1 MSDLPRC
8 YFAFRSPF
16 SRLGLHKLAR
26 AGVDIELLP
35 FLGPPDG
42 VPFMDP
48 MGSPLKRSYFANDAA
63 RMTVRMGLPIALP
76 KPFEVDMASPTG
88 LFFLANEAG
97 KGLDY
102 AIAVSDVRW
111 GEGKD
116 ISDPALLADILTG
129 LDLDPALVDQV
140 AGGAAVAAGVTAT
153 KTKIAE
159 DGVFG
164 VPFLVSGEEKFWGHD
179 RIDLFLEASAN

>member
-1 MSDLPRC
+1 
-8 YFAFRSPF
+8 
-16 SRLGLHKLAR
+16 
-26 AGVDIELLP
+26 
-35 FLGPPDG
+35 
-42 VPFMDP
+42 
-48 MGSPLKRSYFANDAA
+48 
-63 RMTVRMGLPIALP
+63 
-76 KPFEVDMASPTG
+76 MASPAG

-102 AIAVSDVRW
+102 AIAVSDARW

-140 AGGAAVAAGVTAT
+140 AGGAAVAAGLAAT
-153 KTKIAE
+153 KTKIAN

>member
-48 MGSPLKRSYFANDAA
+48 MGSPLKRSYFAKDAA
-63 RMTVRMGLPIALP
+63 RMTARMGLPIALP
-76 KPFEVDMASPTG
+76 KPFEVDMASPAG

-102 AIAVSDVRW
+102 AIAVSDARW

-129 LDLDPALVDQV
+129 LGLDPALVDQV
-140 AGGAAVAAGVTAT
+140 AGSAAVTAGVAAT
-153 KTKIAE
+153 KTKTAE

-164 VPFLVSGEEKFWGHD
+164 VPFLVSGEDKFWGHD
-179 RIDLFLEASAN
+179 RIDLFLEASPN

>member
-1 MSDLPRC
+1 MSDRPRC

-26 AGVDIELLP
+26 AGVDFEVLP
-35 FLGPPDG
+35 FLGPPEG

-48 MGSPLKRSYFANDAA
+48 MGSPLKRSYFAMDAM
-63 RMTVRMGLPIALP
+63 RMTARMGLPIALP
-76 KPFEVDMASPTG
+76 KPFDVDMALPTG

-102 AIAVSDVRW
+102 AIAVSDARW
-111 GEGKD
+111 GQGRD
-116 ISDPALLADILTG
+116 ISDPALLADIVTS
-129 LDLDPALVDQV
+129 LDLDPAFVGQV
-140 AGGAAVAAGVTAT
+140 GDSETVIAGLAGARAQ
-153 KTKIAE
+153 IAE

-164 VPFLVSGEEKFWGHD
+164 VPFLVSGGEKFWGHD
-179 RIDLFLEASAN
+179 RFDLFLETAAA